1 MAGDMKKKSKVIDY
15 FSKPNSKEEAAI
27 RSIKGNFRREFVMR
41 AILSDGIESVPPA
54 WLNHDLSRT
63 LKDFLTAQH
72 PRSRGGEDLPNLEDG
87 EVEIARLSL
96 TNSVHGEVTSLR
108 AKRNGTGVALRMV
121 DEYETEIEL
130 PVGRLDKMPTD
141 EEVLE
146 LFRKAEPS
154 PMETGCAFEFQ
165 SFFHKGLAAFASD
178 GED

>member
-1 MAGDMKKKSKVIDY
+1 MKKKSQVIDY

-72 PRSRGGEDLPNLEDG
+72 PRSRGGEDLPDLEDG

-108 AKRNGTGVALRMV
+108 AKQAGTWVALRMV

-130 PVGRLDKMPTD
+130 PVDRLDKMPTN

-146 LFRKAEPS
+146 LFKKAEPS

-165 SFFHKGLAAFASD
+165 SFFHKGLAAHGSN

>member
-1 MAGDMKKKSKVIDY
+1 
-15 FSKPNSKEEAAI
+15 
-27 RSIKGNFRREFVMR
+27 
-41 AILSDGIESVPPA
+41 
-54 WLNHDLSRT
+54 
-63 LKDFLTAQH
+63 
-72 PRSRGGEDLPNLEDG
+72 LPDLEDG

-108 AKRNGTGVALRMV
+108 AKPDGDGVALRMV

-130 PVGRLDKMPTD
+130 PVDRLDKMPTD

-178 GED
+178 GEE